1 MCIFAKKKKSMKA
14 KIFVGIWVII
24 FFGIS
29 CKENKKSNTE
39 IDKEPQKIS
48 QNSDLMIIPPGTKPV
63 VIDTFDNGKV
73 MKVHFVDKNNP
84 SEKYEKIFYQS
95 GKVFIEGK
103 LVNDKRDGLWLS
115 YYENGTIWSLGNY
128 SNGLRDG
135 KSEVYYDNGRL
146 RFVKNYKNDIPVG
159 IWTFYD
165 KNGDQ
170 VGEIEY
176 ENGNIVR
183 KSGIF
188 E

>member
-1 MCIFAKKKKSMKA
+1 MKTNILLGIFL
-14 KIFVGIWVII
+14 II
-24 FFGIS
+24 FWGNS
-29 CKENKKSNTE
+29 CKENTKNK
-39 IDKEPQKIS
+39 DKNFKETQKTS
-48 QNSDLMIIPPGTKPV
+48 LSSDFMIIPPGTKPV

-73 MKVHFVDKNNP
+73 MKVHFVDKNNL

-95 GKVFIEGK
+95 GGVFIEGK
-103 LVNDKRDGLWLS
+103 LVNDKREGLWLS

-128 SNGLRDG
+128 SNGLRNG

-146 RFVKNYKNDIPVG
+146 RFVKNYKNDVPVG

-165 KNGDQ
+165 KNGDL

-176 ENGNIVR
+176 QNGNIVR